1 MRRLVVAT
9 AICLCV
15 SSAAA
20 IASADTLTL
29 RDGTRVPGTVV
40 AISDRILT
48 FKDWSGISHR
58 YSTNQVESL
67 EFAATTR
74 RDEAARD
81 DRRPRDDPRQRT
93 LPSGT
98 ELAVRTA
105 EDIDSATARANQT
118 FSALVE
124 NDIIGDSNDVVLP
137 EGSRAVI
144 VIREVS
150 SGGATGSPEMVLDIQ
165 SITVGG
171 RRYVVST
178 TDLIENTGT
187 GLGKNKRTAETVGGG
202 AALGTI
208 IGAIAGGAKGA
219 GIGVLIGAA
228 GGAGVEVLNK
238 GRDVRVPA
246 ETLLNFRLNRPV
258 TLSLQAGR

>member
-1 MRRLVVAT
+1 MRRLVIAT
-9 AICLCV
+9 AISQWVC
-15 SSAAA
+15 SAAA
-20 IASADTLTL
+20 LASADTLTL

-40 AISDRILT
+40 AISDRIIT
-48 FKDWSGISHR
+48 FEDWSGISHR

-74 RDEAARD
+74 RDEAAMRD
-81 DRRPRDDPRQRT
+81 DRRPRT

-98 ELAVRTA
+98 ELAVRTV
-105 EDIDSATARANQT
+105 EDIDSGTARANQT
-118 FSALVE
+118 FSAMVE
-124 NDIIGDSNDVVLP
+124 NDIIGDSDDVVLP
-137 EGSRAVI
+137 QGSRAII

-171 RRYVVST
+171 RSYVVST
-178 TDLIENTGT
+178 ADLIENTDT
-187 GLGKNKRTAETVGGG
+187 GIGKNKRTAETVGGG

-208 IGAIAGGAKGA
+208 IGAVAGGAKGA
-219 GIGVLIGAA
+219 GIGVLVGAA
-228 GGAGVEVLNK
+228 GGAGVEVRNR

-246 ETLLNFRLNRPV
+246 ETLLNFMLDRPV
-258 TLSLQAGR
+258 TLSLQPDR

>member
-1 MRRLVVAT
+1 MRRLVFAT
-9 AICLCV
+9 EICLCV

-29 RDGTRVPGTVV
+29 RDGTRVPGIVV
-40 AISDRILT
+40 AISDQILT
-48 FKDWSGISHR
+48 FEDWSGISHR

-74 RDEAARD
+74 RDEAAMRD
-81 DRRPRDDPRQRT
+81 DRRPRDDRRQRT

-118 FSALVE
+118 FSAMVE
-124 NDIIGDSNDVVLP
+124 NDIIGDSNDVLLP
-137 EGSRAVI
+137 AGSRAVI

-165 SITVGG
+165 SITLGG
-171 RRYVVST
+171 RSYVVIT
-178 TDLIENTGT
+178 TALIENTGT
-187 GLGKNKRTAETVGGG
+187 DIGTDKRTAETVGGG

-219 GIGVLIGAA
+219 GLGVLIGAA

-238 GRDVRVPA
+238 GRDVRGPPQNIPHVPP
-246 ETLLNFRLNRPV
+246 TTPL
-258 TLSLQAGR
+258 T